1 MTNENGPKKFN
12 KAVCAAVHTV
22 EAGETLYGIS
32 QKYGVDYR
40 RLMMLNGIKNPNN
53 IFAGQEICIPRN
65 TVPNYNAPVD
75 NPGVQQPSPKPN
87 DPLNHPNPACTT
99 DRPLRFHI
107 IAPGDTLYGISRQY
121 GVRLSQLMMC
131 NPEIDPYNLQIGT
144 RLTIPAAPAAPM
156 PRETNSAQ
164 SEQNPS
170 SEQTNTTSAYNSEN
184 TDSPQQQ
191 TASNPSSNEPVN
203 ITNASETSY
212 RQSHETSNYTSDS
225 DGIIYTVSDGE
236 TLTALLTRFDICL
249 NALMHENPGV
259 DFTGEL
265 AGITLCIPYED
276 IFRHSPENQPYTVR
290 SGDTLML
297 ISENNATNSD
307 ELLRLN
313 PCRSALDF
321 SILGTKIRI

>member
-1 MTNENGPKKFN
+1 MTNENGHKKFN

-65 TVPNYNAPVD
+65 TVPNYNTPAGD
-75 NPGVQQPSPKPN
+75 PGVQQPSPKPN
-87 DPLNHPNPACTT
+87 DPVKYPNPACIT
-99 DRPLRFHI
+99 DRPQRFHI

-156 PRETNSAQ
+156 PHETNSVQ
-164 SEQNPS
+164 SEQNS
-170 SEQTNTTSAYNSEN
+170 SSDQTNTPLAYNSEN
-184 TDSPQQQ
+184 TDLPQQQ
-191 TASNPSSNEPVN
+191 TASNPSTAEPSSIADNN
-203 ITNASETSY
+203 IHQT
-212 RQSHETSNYTSDS
+212 TSNFTSDS

-313 PCRSALDF
+313 PCRNALDF